1 MTISEYEFYCL
12 SHNNPIKKKR
22 MEERFQELNIDCLFY
37 DGLNKDDIRIN
48 GYNINKFLKRKWSIT
63 YSHLDIIKQF
73 YINSDKKYAVICE
86 DDICI
91 HKNIKYILNKITSDF
106 NILNLDILLLGY
118 MLPYKIDN
126 EHISMN
132 YKLKANINVKS
143 SFKYHEYPEYLSGCQ
158 MYMISRNYAHYLLT
172 TYSASKINLLLTTS
186 TTPPVISTVNTLL
199 DASTTTRL
207 LSFLDDFNEVL
218 KVFKVELTH
227 RGLCLFA
234 SWRA

>member
-1 MTISEYEFYCL
+1 MTISECEFYCL

-91 HKNIKYILNKITSDF
+91 HRNIKYILNKITSDF

-172 TYSASKINLLLTTS
+172 TYYHVYASVKLNKPFLSEKIIIKDGNRALIYPMLA
-186 TTPPVISTVNTLL
+186 VE
-199 DASTTTRL
+199 DEHQ
-207 LSFLDDFNEVL
+207 DDLYHQLCHNVHFNENYI
-218 KVFKVELTH
+218 
-227 RGLCLFA
+227 
-234 SWRA
+234 